1 MALKASTQVTLQLAL
16 VLAAAAGGWWMLAQ
30 ASPCSSGIRYRVG
43 EVDPRFRV
51 SEREVLAALKKAEA
65 LWEDALGRD
74 LFRYDADAGMPVNL
88 RFDTRQ
94 AITQDNS
101 RHQDS
106 IDRSTEDA
114 TSIKEEYDRRKAQ
127 YESASR
133 EFLDARQEHE
143 ARVAAYNRKVAA
155 WNSSGGVPAEEYDES
170 LREKRSLDASTQAL
184 EDLRLALNDLGDRV
198 NGLRDRYNRIADD
211 VNDDVE
217 AINRHAGREFEQGQY
232 VETGSARSID
242 IFEFKDRDDLVRVL
256 AHELGHAYGLGHL
269 DDPAS
274 IMYPT
279 NSKGPTAV
287 AKVDA
292 DALRKLCRF

>member
-1 MALKASTQVTLQLAL
+1 MALKASTQTTIHFAM
-16 VLAAAAGGWWMLAQ
+16 VLAAVAGGWWYFAQ

-43 EVDPRFRV
+43 ELDPRFRV
-51 SEREVLAALKKAEA
+51 SDREVLAALKKAEG

-94 AITQDNS
+94 FVAQENS

-106 IDRSTEDA
+106 IDRSSEDA
-114 TSIKEEYDRRKAQ
+114 SSIKEEFDRKKAQ
-127 YESASR
+127 YESAKL

-143 ARVAAYNRKVAA
+143 SRVAAYNRKVEA
-155 WNSSGGVPAEEYDES
+155 WNASGGVPAGEYDES
-170 LREKRSLDASTQAL
+170 VREKRSLDASTKAL
-184 EDLRLALNDLGDRV
+184 EDLRVALNQLGDRM

-211 VNDDVE
+211 VNDDVA
-217 AINRHAGREFEQGQY
+217 AINRHAGQEFEQGQY
-232 VETGSARSID
+232 VEAGSARRID

-256 AHELGHAYGLGHL
+256 AHELGHAYGLGHI

-279 NSKGPTAV
+279 NSKGTMAV
-287 AKVDA
+287 GRVDA
-292 DALRKLCRF
+292 EALKGLCRF